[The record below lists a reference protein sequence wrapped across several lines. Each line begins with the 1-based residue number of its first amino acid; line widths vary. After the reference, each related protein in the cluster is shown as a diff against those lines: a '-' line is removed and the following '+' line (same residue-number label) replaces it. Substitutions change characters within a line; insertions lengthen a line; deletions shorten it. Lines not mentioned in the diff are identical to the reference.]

1 MTSQQLS
8 PSLVAWGIL
17 LGPPGLRLDSHVPR
31 WGGLTGSRGS
41 PGPQTPGSQPAC
53 DTGRQRLSAKLLW
66 KLSGDFTDSDSDD
79 FEETEGRYFR
89 VRWEK
94 PLGRGPWGGG
104 GSRPQ
109 PGLSPSSSASSRAA
123 PTSLSSSAACSA
135 QCSRLLCRLL
145 PSSTGDSSQ
154 ILVSPAQ
161 RGHPKERPNTV
172 RGELCLRGPRSHT
185 LSLTESGYAEQ
196 LFQFLQA
203 TAQEEGLFGES
214 QQPARALGGRGRVA
228 GGCCPLVGSESP
240 SSGVPAAGW
249 RPLGPA

>member
-1 MTSQQLS
+1 MSSQQLS

-17 LGPPGLRLDSHVPR
+17 LGPPGLRLDGHVPR
-31 WGGLTGSRGS
+31 WGGQDRTLASLTGSRGS

-79 FEETEGRYFR
+79 FEEAEGRYFR

-94 PLGRGPWGGG
+94 PLGRGPWGGS

-123 PTSLSSSAACSA
+123 PTSFSSSAACSA
-135 QCSRLLCRLL
+135 QCSRLLHRLP

-172 RGELCLRGPRSHT
+172 WGELCPRGPRSQS
-185 LSLTESGYAEQ
+185 LSLTESGYTEQ

-214 QQPARALGGRGRVA
+214 QQPTPGPGRQGEGG
-228 GGCCPLVGSESP
+228 LWLLLP
-240 SSGVPAAGW
+240 SGQ
-249 RPLGPA
+249 